1 MPQFDTTW
9 FLSEAFWML
18 VCFGLFYGIMA
29 YFIFPIIQ
37 DIFTEREH
45 KIKNDLSVAEVIN
58 KQAAH
63 LIQEY
68 KSKIYSAEQTKAA
81 IINETYRDIQKYA
94 AHVDAENE
102 QKFRQQIEDTEKKVR
117 RLKDMVMQQSDV
129 VAAQIAQELANKLA
143 VKPTKTR
150 IK

>member
-1 MPQFDTTW
+1 
-9 FLSEAFWML
+9 
-18 VCFGLFYGIMA
+18 
-29 YFIFPIIQ
+29 
-37 DIFTEREH
+37 
-45 KIKNDLSVAEVIN
+45 
-58 KQAAH
+58 
-63 LIQEY
+63 
-68 KSKIYSAEQTKAA
+68 

-102 QKFRQQIEDTEKKVR
+102 QKFRQQIEETEKKMR
-117 RLKDMVMQQSDV
+117 RLKETVMQQSDM

>member
-1 MPQFDTTW
+1 MPQFDTAW

-68 KSKIYSAEQTKAA
+68 KGKIYSAEQTKAA

-102 QKFRQQIEDTEKKVR
+102 QKFRQQIEETEKKMR
-117 RLKDMVMQQSDV
+117 RLKETVMQQSDM